1 MTAAPAT
8 TAPVGQQA
16 PPARAAA
23 WKSRPLRGP
32 RGSLLLTTGTVPN
45 RSGSSD
51 RVLRQLPHSWQQGY
65 DAGYLG
71 ESGCPFAF
79 GSNEAWSWSSGYVE
93 GKAARLAKAKS
104 SP

>member
-1 MTAAPAT
+1 MTAARAT

-23 WKSRPLRGP
+23 WNSRPLRVARGP
-32 RGSLLLTTGTVPN
+32 LLLTTGTVSN

-71 ESGCPFAF
+71 DSGCPFAVH
-79 GSNEAWSWSSGYVE
+79 SAEAWPWNSGYVE
-93 GKAARLAKAKS
+93 GKAARLARAKS
-104 SP
+104 NP